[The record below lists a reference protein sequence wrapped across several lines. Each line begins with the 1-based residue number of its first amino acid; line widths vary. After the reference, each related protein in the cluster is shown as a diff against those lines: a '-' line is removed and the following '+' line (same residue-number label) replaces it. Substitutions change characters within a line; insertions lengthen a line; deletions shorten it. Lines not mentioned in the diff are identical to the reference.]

1 MRRDLED
8 LVIEEAKYIR
18 AGFTVREVAK
28 FFSVSKSTVH
38 TDMRK
43 RLPKINYHLY
53 TQVDKSLEQNKKERA
68 KRGGMATA
76 RKYKKEGGHH

>member
-28 FFSVSKSTVH
+28 LFSVSKTTVH
-38 TDMRK
+38 NDMRK

-53 TQVDKSLEQNKKERA
+53 TQVDKSLEKNKKESTM
-68 KRGGMATA
+68 RGGMATA
-76 RKYKKEGGHH
+76 RKYKKEGDCH